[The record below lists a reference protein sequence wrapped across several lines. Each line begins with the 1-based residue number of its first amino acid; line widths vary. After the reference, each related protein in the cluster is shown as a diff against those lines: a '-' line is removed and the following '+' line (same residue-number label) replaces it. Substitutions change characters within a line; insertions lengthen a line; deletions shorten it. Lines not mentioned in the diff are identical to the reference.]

1 MTTRASRLGVRGA
14 AVLGLALLAAPGRA
28 TAQSGGE
35 PVPFELWGN
44 VTLDYPRGERWL
56 FEADFEP
63 KTQVSSGEKWWNV
76 DVTPLVEYYPTRWI
90 DLVGETVFGYTRQE
104 DDLNTK
110 ELSPRFGFRL
120 NLLNNLREN
129 RYLPPGLLRRVR
141 VATLVRFEYRNLWY
155 SDGRESQHGWR
166 FRIRLEAKVGINH
179 ADLSQDCSLY
189 GIFDTEGY
197 VPFGDG
203 VSERYAS
210 KARARAGLGYRLRY
224 QTRFELLYIRDW
236 HRDAPGS
243 PKQPTANAVD
253 ARLKLFF

>member
-1 MTTRASRLGVRGA
+1 LKTRASRLGVGGV
-14 AVLGLALLAAPGRA
+14 AVLGLALLAAPTRA
-28 TAQSGGE
+28 IAQSGE
-35 PVPFELWGN
+35 PVPFDLWGN
-44 VTLDYPRGERWL
+44 VTLDYPQGERWL

-63 KTQVSSGEKWWNV
+63 KTLVSGGEKWWNL
-76 DVTPLVEYYPTRWI
+76 DVTPAVEYYPTGWI

-110 ELSPRFGFRL
+110 ELTPRIGFRL
-120 NLLNNLREN
+120 NLLNNLREKG
-129 RYLPPGLLRRVR
+129 YPPPSGLLRRVR

-155 SDGRESQHGWR
+155 SDGTDFQHGWR
-166 FRIRLEAKVGINH
+166 FRIRLETKVGINH
-179 ADLSQDCSLY
+179 ADFSQDCSLY

-197 VPFGDG
+197 VPFGAG
-203 VSERYAS
+203 VSERFAS
-210 KARARAGLGYRLRY
+210 KVRARAGLGYRLRY
-224 QTRFELLYIRDW
+224 QTRFELLYIREW